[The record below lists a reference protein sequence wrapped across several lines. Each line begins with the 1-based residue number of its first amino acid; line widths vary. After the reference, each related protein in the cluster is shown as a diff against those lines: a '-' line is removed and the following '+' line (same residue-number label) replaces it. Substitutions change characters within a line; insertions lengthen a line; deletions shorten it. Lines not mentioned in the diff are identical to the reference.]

1 MAQASAVRRGK
12 ATSSRKSSKGRVSRA
27 ASKVRVT
34 IKEIFP
40 GREIWTF
47 RGCVAREDLAALSAF
62 TRSSKCKSS
71 QRKAVAGVVEDLV
84 TTILPQTDTDGGD
97 HLKFFGITEIRVS
110 KDRTEVDIAVQ
121 EPASQGVLGKLAS
134 RTLVFRGH
142 QFQPTVAVLFVRNKT
157 TVLCRKE
164 YGFDRGWTPA
174 LHMVVPRPGERL
186 DETIAAAFENIRKWV
201 AQSGRAHQKLAPK
214 PQVCCRL
221 GGRSSA
227 MIDGGTDVIA
237 VQIPPNVALEGF
249 TELTLEGYDAMRSQ
263 GTEICPL
270 FHIAMERSRALEI
283 LG

>member
-1 MAQASAVRRGK
+1 MAQASAVRKRGI
-12 ATSSRKSSKGRVSRA
+12 ASRKPA
-27 ASKVRVT
+27 QSKVSGAKSKLRVD

-47 RGCVAREDLAALSAF
+47 RGCVVWEDLAALSAF
-62 TRSSKCKSS
+62 TRSSRCKSS
-71 QRKAVAGVVEDLV
+71 RRSAVAGVVKELI

-97 HLKFFGITEIRVS
+97 RLKFLGVTEMRVS

-121 EPASQGVLGKLAS
+121 EPALHGALGKLAS
-134 RTLVFRGH
+134 RTLVFRRH
-142 QFQPTVAVLFVRNKT
+142 QFQATVAVLFVRNNT

-164 YGFDRGWTPA
+164 YSFDRGWTPA
-174 LHMVVPRPGERL
+174 LHVVVPKPGAGL
-186 DETIAAAFENIRKWV
+186 DETIAAAFEDIHRWV
-201 AQSGRAHQKLAPK
+201 AESGRPRQKLALK

-221 GGRSSA
+221 GGRSAA

-237 VQIPPNVALEGF
+237 VQIPSNVALEGF
-249 TELTLEGYDAMRSQ
+249 TELTLSDYDSMRSR

-270 FHIAMERSRALEI
+270 FHIAMERARALEI